1 MFRVRYRT
9 DVGTIAN
16 LPADSVTAIADP
28 SGLSSA
34 PTLST
39 AATGVRNPFAITT
52 GVDPEDA
59 AVVRQLAPEAFQVET
74 FRAVRDEDY
83 AQHAEKVEGV
93 QRAGAR
99 ARWTGSWLTEFVT
112 IDPLNA
118 FSLSDELRTRVENAL
133 DRVRQVGREVYVNDP
148 IYVNVDLVIRIC
160 IEPTAYA
167 GQVVERVVRALT
179 VKKSGLYEEL
189 PFFHPDNFTFGT
201 PLYRAALEAAAQDVP
216 GVRAV
221 GSIRIQ
227 ARGITEMRDFVETVF
242 EVSERQ
248 ILRLQND
255 PRFPERGSLR
265 VYS

>member
-1 MFRVRYRT
+1 
-9 DVGTIAN
+9 
-16 LPADSVTAIADP
+16 L
-28 SGLSSA
+28 
-34 PTLST
+34 
-39 AATGVRNPFAITT
+39 
-52 GVDPEDA
+52 
-59 AVVRQLAPEAFQVET
+59 
-74 FRAVRDEDY
+74 RA
-83 AQHAEKVEGV
+83 H
-93 QRAGAR
+93 
-99 ARWTGSWLTEFVT
+99 
-112 IDPLNA
+112 
-118 FSLSDELRTRVENAL
+118 VENAL
-133 DRVRQVGREVYVNDP
+133 DRVRQVGREVCVNDP
-148 IYVNVDLVIRIC
+148 IYVNVDLVIHIC

-179 VKKSGLYEEL
+179 VEKNGIYEEL

-201 PLYRAALEAAAQDVP
+201 PLYRAALEAAVQDVP

-227 ARGITEMRDFVETVF
+227 ARAITEMRDFVETVF